1 MSRLL
6 TFIFMLCLTGVL
18 LSAWQKDAFHNDLI
32 LSEDLIRDPQQTAV
46 EKEPFQVSQG
56 GVSYQ
61 VEPLYRYDIEGIV
74 VSLQHHDGDRML
86 HRRWNDHLNVAD
98 LCVVWGH
105 NASRV
110 DLSEFDFWN
119 GQFTCFFRTSSNS
132 AWVSFHHDQISNNHL
147 LSDDEWVRDQIEDLR
162 IGDQVRLQG
171 YLARYSQGSR
181 FQRGTSTTRSDT
193 GNGACETLYVEDVQ
207 ITARMNEG
215 WHLMYAG
222 TWWGV
227 LGSAVLWL
235 WGVMSGKI
243 RKDPMR

>member
-6 TFIFMLCLTGVL
+6 TSIFMLCLTGVL
-18 LSAWQKDAFHNDLI
+18 LSAWQKDAFHNDLV
-32 LSEDLIRDPQQTAV
+32 LSDGPTEDPQQTAV
-46 EKEPFQVSQG
+46 EKAPFQVSQG

-61 VEPLYRYDIEGIV
+61 VEPLYSYDIEGIV
-74 VSLQHHDGDRML
+74 VSLQQHDGDRML

-105 NASRV
+105 NASAV

-132 AWVSFHHDQISNNHL
+132 AWGSFHQDQISNNHL
-147 LSDDEWVRDQIEDLR
+147 LSDDQWIRDRIADLR

-171 YLARYSQGSR
+171 FLANYSQDSG

-207 ITARMNEG
+207 VTARMNEG
-215 WHLMYAG
+215 WHIMYASA
-222 TWWGV
+222 WWGA
-227 LGSAVLWL
+227 LGSALFWV

-243 RKDPMR
+243 R